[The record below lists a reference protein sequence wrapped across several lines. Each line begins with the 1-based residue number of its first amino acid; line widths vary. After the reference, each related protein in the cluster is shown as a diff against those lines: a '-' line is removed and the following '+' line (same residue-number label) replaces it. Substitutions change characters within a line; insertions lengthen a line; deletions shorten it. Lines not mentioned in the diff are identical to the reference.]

1 MRLLYATDGRI
12 DGYLVKALREAG
24 HVVEATDEAIDAVE
38 IARSGDYQAVILD
51 WSAPPTDSA
60 ARIAA
65 AVDALVLAIVP
76 SADDAARAAL
86 LRAGADACLVRP
98 VAFIELEARL
108 DALARLAQRA
118 RPGREAAE
126 MVEAEQAVRLG
137 ELTIALSRREF
148 QVMAFLLGRTGEVI
162 GLEQLH
168 QQVWG
173 EAVEPRLDLVR
184 VCVSRLRRK
193 LEAAGA
199 AEVLSAVRGH
209 GYIVRLPAAL
219 ERPTAQL
226 A

>member
-1 MRLLYATDGRI
+1 MRLLYATDGHV

-24 HVVEATDEAIDAVE
+24 HVVEATDEAADAVE
-38 IARSGDYQAVILD
+38 IAAGGDYQAVVLD
-51 WSAPPTDSA
+51 WSALPTEGV

-65 AVDALVLAIVP
+65 AAPAFILAIVP
-76 SADDAARAAL
+76 AADEAARAAL
-86 LRAGADACLVRP
+86 LRAGADACFVRP

-108 DALARLAQRA
+108 DALARLAQRT
-118 RPGREAAE
+118 RPGHAAAE

-137 ELTIALSRREF
+137 DATIALSRREY
-148 QVMAFLLGRTGEVI
+148 QVMAYLLGRAGEVV

-173 EAVEPRLDLVR
+173 EAAEPRPDLVR
-184 VCVSRLRRK
+184 VCLARLRRK

-199 AEVLSAVRGH
+199 GRMLSAVRGH
-209 GYIVRLPAAL
+209 GYVVRLPDTGDA
-219 ERPTAQL
+219 PTPPL